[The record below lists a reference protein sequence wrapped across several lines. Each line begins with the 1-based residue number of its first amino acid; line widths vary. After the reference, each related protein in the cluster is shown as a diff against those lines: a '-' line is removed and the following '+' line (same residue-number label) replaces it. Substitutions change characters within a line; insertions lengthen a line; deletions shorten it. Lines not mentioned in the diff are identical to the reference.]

1 MQQAEKILSEMESLL
16 DNLIESA
23 RKLLALSKQ
32 VIEEDELMQLQQEQE
47 ELLSRLIEKDAEFHK
62 VSSSTREKLLPARV
76 KIDAKIDEFQKLNSE
91 FVENINTA
99 HGLIQFG
106 NAEPKNKK

>member
-1 MQQAEKILSEMESLL
+1 MQQAEKILSEMGNLL
-16 DNLIESA
+16 DRIIESA

-32 VIEEDELMQLQQEQE
+32 VIEEDELMRLQQEQE
-47 ELLSRLIEKDAEFHK
+47 ELLSSLIDKDAQFQK
-62 VSSSTREKLLPARV
+62 TSSAAREKLMPARL
-76 KIDAKIDEFQKLNSE
+76 KIDGKIDEFQKLNSE

-106 NAEPKNKK
+106 NDVPKIKK